1 MIIDDDIFTK
11 EEKRMVEKEILSNNF
26 PWFVQPYS
34 TSTKFPFFSH
44 IGLARNTD
52 KPNSHV
58 FYVFKE
64 MTERFCRKH
73 KIKIKIIHRHS
84 LNLTHCFPK
93 YTHTDPHVDHNFKH
107 KVIMFYLN
115 DVSGNTLIFNKKHKK
130 GEPHT
135 FLLEKKPDY
144 KILYKIKPKQFRVA
158 CFDGKYFHAAEFP
171 KNNQQRIVSVSTFS

>member
-64 MTERFCRKH
+64 MTERVCRKH
-73 KIKIKIIHRHS
+73 KIKIKIIHR
-84 LNLTHCFPK
+84 
-93 YTHTDPHVDHNFKH
+93 
-107 KVIMFYLN
+107 
-115 DVSGNTLIFNKKHKK
+115 NTLIFNKKHKK